1 MLVLILLGTS
11 VSFPLPSAVFFLISP
26 PPSSLFSRPQ
36 NFNISSPS
44 RPFTLFLELS
54 ILSQSTLFT
63 HSFTSRSCSRS
74 DDDRGGST
82 VAAGQGCKG
91 PFATENGDVIIACM
105 RWLERSHPSNPTSS
119 VPFTPPLSPLHP
131 GCFGAVH
138 HVAHCL
144 SGRAVPTPSLPP
156 HLPIIH
162 SPPPLSTTQ
171 HTACPALSLIGS
183 CLSIWL
189 ISYPSPC
196 NPSSLCPLPC
206 LLIGTQHP
214 AS

>member
-1 MLVLILLGTS
+1 MLVLIVLCTS
-11 VSFPLPSAVFFLISP
+11 LSFPLHSAVFFLIFP
-26 PPSSLFSRPQ
+26 PLPPSFLGRKTQYLLSL
-36 NFNISSPS
+36 S

-74 DDDRGGST
+74 DNDGGGST

-144 SGRAVPTPSLPP
+144 SLGAGYSHPLTPTTPSYHTPL
-156 HLPIIH
+156 
-162 SPPPLSTTQ
+162 PLS
-171 HTACPALSLIGS
+171 
-183 CLSIWL
+183 
-189 ISYPSPC
+189 
-196 NPSSLCPLPC
+196 PLPSIKHAQLC
-206 LLIGTQHP
+206 HQ
-214 AS
+214 